1 MPYLAVY
8 FLHFIYFSDIKESAT
23 LVNKAMLELVSSKD
37 NRSALSSLD
46 LESVMEVLKMYL
58 VHSSVYTKVNSLRW
72 IHHLF
77 SEVQN
82 EMSDHASNL
91 FPVLL
96 NILNDTSDEV
106 VLEGLAVIADIV
118 KSTKD
123 KESDFNQIKY
133 REFLESLLK
142 LFKEDKDFLENRG
155 TLIIKQLC
163 ALLNAEYI
171 YRILAEI
178 LSREGENMKFASIMV
193 RKLNNIMFTSSELF
207 ELRTTLRNIQN
218 PQSARLFECL
228 YLCWANCPV
237 STISICLL
245 ANCFEHVSNLV
256 VIL

>member
-1 MPYLAVY
+1 
-8 FLHFIYFSDIKESAT
+8 
-23 LVNKAMLELVSSKD
+23 MLELVSSKN
-37 NRSALSSLD
+37 NRAALAKLD
-46 LESVMEVLKMYL
+46 LESVMGVLKMYL
-58 VHSSVYTKVNSLRW
+58 VHNSVHTKVNALRW

-77 SEVQN
+77 SEVEV
-82 EMSDHASNL
+82 EMSNHASNL

-96 NILNDTSDEV
+96 NILNDASDEV

-123 KESDFNQIKY
+123 KEMDFNQIKY

-163 ALLNAEYI
+163 ALLNAEFI
-171 YRILAEI
+171 YRTLAEI
-178 LSREGENMKFASIMV
+178 LSQDSENVKFTSIMV

-218 PQSARLFECL
+218 PKSASLFECL

-237 STISICLL
+237 STIALCLL
-245 ANCFEHVSNLV
+245 ANCYEHVSNLV

>member
-1 MPYLAVY
+1 MNLG
-8 FLHFIYFSDIKESAT
+8 
-23 LVNKAMLELVSSKD
+23 MLELVSSRN
-37 NRSALSSLD
+37 NRTALATLD

-58 VHSSVYTKVNSLRW
+58 VHNSVHTKVNALRW

-77 SEVQN
+77 CEVQS
-82 EMSDHASNL
+82 EMSKHAGNL

-123 KESDFNQIKY
+123 KDSDFNPIKY
-133 REFLESLLK
+133 REFLESLLL

-171 YRILAEI
+171 YKTLAEI
-178 LSREGENMKFASIMV
+178 LSKDSENVKFTSTMV

-207 ELRTTLRNIQN
+207 EFRATLRNIQN
-218 PQSARLFECL
+218 PKSASLFECL

-237 STISICLL
+237 STIALCLL
-245 ANCFEHVSNLV
+245 ANCYEHVSNLV